1 MRQIKSTQLL
11 VVEDFPGQKD
21 WIQKLLG
28 PLNRFITEVVAS
40 INGSVDEEVEKEFDF
55 VYHASVFP
63 VGFKWRQAA
72 KPVSL
77 QVLQML
83 EDGSPIIGLVSW
95 GYTADGLVN
104 LTSAVK
110 FTSVPAVA
118 ALTVGSR
125 YKIKVRVT
133 P

>member
-1 MRQIKSTQLL
+1 MRQIKATQRL

-21 WIQKLLG
+21 WIPKLLS
-28 PLNRFITEVVAS
+28 PINRFITEVVAS
-40 INGSVDEEVEKEFDF
+40 INGSVAETVEKEFDF
-55 VYHASVFP
+55 VYHANAFP

-72 KPVSL
+72 KPNSL
-77 QVLQML
+77 QVLQIL
-83 EDGSPIIGLVSW
+83 EDGIPIIGLVSW

-110 FTSVPAVA
+110 VTSAPAIA
-118 ALTVGSR
+118 ALDVGSR
-125 YKIKVRVT
+125 YKISVRVT